1 MKMQEET
8 DAIRTLGLSPVQV
21 LVLPR
26 LVAIVIGLP
35 LLVFLGDMAGIVGG
49 MLISTWQLDIPAA
62 TFAHRLHAVLPRSAV
77 FIGLAKA
84 PVFAAFIALIGCRMG
99 LSVTRDAR
107 SVGDHTTSTVVQA
120 IVWVI
125 VIDAAFAITLQML
138 RI

>member
-1 MKMQEET
+1 
-8 DAIRTLGLSPVQV
+8 
-21 LVLPR
+21 
-26 LVAIVIGLP
+26 
-35 LLVFLGDMAGIVGG
+35 

-77 FIGLAKA
+77 LIGLAKA
-84 PVFAAFIALIGCRMG
+84 PVFAAFISLIGCRMG